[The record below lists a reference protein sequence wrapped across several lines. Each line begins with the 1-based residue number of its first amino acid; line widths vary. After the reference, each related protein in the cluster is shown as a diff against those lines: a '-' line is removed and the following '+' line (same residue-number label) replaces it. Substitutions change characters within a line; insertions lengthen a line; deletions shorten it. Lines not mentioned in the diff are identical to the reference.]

1 MSVTRAETVA
11 QPLRASGTR
20 ELRRAVGRSVDSQP
34 YWSSSVMADELV
46 MTQVS
51 AVRIASRRVTGEH
64 MQALR
69 DSVERASRIPAAV
82 PWERKAAAHAE
93 FFNVLADVMG
103 DDLVAPVLHNGAKVD
118 HDLMAAA
125 GRQAEG
131 MIAGSRNR
139 FLDYIEAGDTD
150 AAALEMEKHLC
161 VLHYMW
167 QLADWGAHRASA

>member
-11 QPLRASGTR
+11 QPLRGSGPR
-20 ELRRAVGRSVDSQP
+20 ELHRAVVRSVDSQP
-34 YWSSSVMADELV
+34 YWSSSVMTDELV
-46 MTQVS
+46 MTLVS

-69 DSVERASRIPAAV
+69 DSVERASRMPAAV
-82 PWERKAAAHAE
+82 SWDRTAAAHAE
-93 FFNVLADVMG
+93 FFNVLADVVG
-103 DDLVAPVLHNGAKVD
+103 DELVAPVLGNGAKVNY
-118 HDLMAAA
+118 DLMAAA

-139 FLDYIEAGDTD
+139 FLEYLQAGDTD

-161 VLHYMW
+161 VLQYMW
-167 QLADWGAHRASA
+167 QLSDWGAHRASA